1 MPIETNIRLSKMEVE
16 ICTNCKKE
24 IPEDNDSRYYTDDS
38 LEPLCYDCFTE
49 IERQKLNLH

>member
-1 MPIETNIRLSKMEVE
+1 MPIETNMRLSKMEVE